1 MNDPIHRVDG
11 SCINS
16 YFGRNQ
22 PFCLQSIWKKM
33 HVFQVRDRASSEWSL
48 NKIRCAYS
56 IRRGHSKNH
65 EYSSLSS
72 ALPPHPRPFIV
83 SKPPF
88 LRLETLISPH
98 KILSLESQFC
108 LRTDGTP
115 RGLRKSL
122 FEPSRLSTRLNKT
135 TSILQLNSSNFEF
148 NERSRWMSQKSVQ
161 NRDLFAQSFLS
172 CRANARTY
180 AEITSNWFT
189 GFELEPWWW
198 WSWPKP
204 TTRVTRYFK
213 INLTSAPLIT
223 FLGPA
228 NFISV
233 SLPIL
238 FSPVLPSISP
248 RVTKFPPLRP
258 RTFRLHKLTRSAD

>member
-1 MNDPIHRVDG
+1 MLIL
-11 SCINS
+11 
-16 YFGRNQ
+16 FGVATSKITSTLLFRALFLHTPVHSSFRN
-22 PFCLQSIWKKM
+22 L
-33 HVFQVRDRASSEWSL
+33 HSS
-48 NKIRCAYS
+48 
-56 IRRGHSKNH
+56 
-65 EYSSLSS
+65 
-72 ALPPHPRPFIV
+72 V

-122 FEPSRLSTRLNKT
+122 FEPSRLSTRLDKT

-180 AEITSNWFT
+180 AEITSN
-189 GFELEPWWW
+189 
-198 WSWPKP
+198 
-204 TTRVTRYFK
+204 
-213 INLTSAPLIT
+213 
-223 FLGPA
+223 
-228 NFISV
+228 
-233 SLPIL
+233 
-238 FSPVLPSISP
+238 
-248 RVTKFPPLRP
+248 
-258 RTFRLHKLTRSAD
+258 

>member
-1 MNDPIHRVDG
+1 MLIL
-11 SCINS
+11 
-16 YFGRNQ
+16 FGVATSKITSTLL
-22 PFCLQSIWKKM
+22 F
-33 HVFQVRDRASSEWSL
+33 RAL
-48 NKIRCAYS
+48 FLHTPV
-56 IRRGHSKNH
+56 HS
-65 EYSSLSS
+65 
-72 ALPPHPRPFIV
+72 V

-108 LRTDGTP
+108 LRTDGTFSD
-115 RGLRKSL
+115 LRKSL

-213 INLTSAPLIT
+213 INLTSASLIT

-238 FSPVLPSISP
+238 FSPVLPSISR